1 MNEMRKYN
9 MSINPKTD
17 RGEQIGRH
25 GVALRAGLSVLE
37 FVGCVIAVVGGL
49 WLGAIYLGV
58 DLHRVAHEALTD
70 TELLEKVPENWRPV
84 APAEEHMTR
93 EQLVTTLR
101 EELSGLR
108 TEITTLREGNKAEDD
123 RPGEQAKAAP
133 SGGSKASQQDSNEKT
148 LAYWNRLIEIASG
161 EAALQADAATAF
173 NDANAAKVF
182 AIKSRISR
190 FAAKAVEAVPQE
202 GVDRSV
208 VQFGRQLGVWY
219 ERGGE
224 LYDKAVH
231 IWESTSAG
239 SQSRTQLNEE
249 WGRAELQ
256 HRNETR
262 LLDEKASAVRSAVSR
277 RFGQDFPEFDRSQG
291 EPARNAEADGRA
303 G

>member
-1 MNEMRKYN
+1 MRGTTKKRKLD
-9 MSINPKTD
+9 MTMKIESD
-17 RGEQIGRH
+17 RCRRFGRR
-25 GVALRAGLSVLE
+25 VSLRAGLSALE
-37 FVGCVIAVVGGL
+37 FVGCVIAVVGGM

-58 DLHRVAHEALTD
+58 DLRRVAHEALSD
-70 TELLEKVPENWRPV
+70 TELLEKMPENWRPV
-84 APAEEHMTR
+84 GQEEEHMTR

-108 TEITTLREGNKAEDD
+108 SDITSLRGGGNSQ
-123 RPGEQAKAAP
+123 REQDAAATSTNGSAAAP
-133 SGGSKASQQDSNEKT
+133 TESLDKT
-148 LAYWNRLIEIASG
+148 LAYWNRLSEVASG
-161 EAALQADAATAF
+161 EGALQSDAATAF

-208 VQFGRQLGVWY
+208 VQFGQQLGVWY
-219 ERGGE
+219 ERAAD

-239 SQSRTQLNEE
+239 SQSRVLLNKE
-249 WGRAELQ
+249 WNRAELQ

-262 LLDEKASAVRSAVSR
+262 LLDEKAAGVRGAVSR
-277 RFGQDFPEFDRSQG
+277 RFGHELPEFVRPPAGSVPSIQTAG
-291 EPARNAEADGRA
+291 ETE
-303 G
+303 

>member
-1 MNEMRKYN
+1 MTMKSKIDQSQTLSRH
-9 MSINPKTD
+9 
-17 RGEQIGRH
+17 RGQF
-25 GVALRAGLSVLE
+25 RAGLSVLE
-37 FVGCVIAVVGGL
+37 FVGCVIAVVGGI

-58 DLHRVAHEALTD
+58 DLRRVAHEALTD

-84 APAEEHMTR
+84 GAEEEHVTR
-93 EQLVTTLR
+93 EQLVATLR

-108 TEITTLREGNKAEDD
+108 TEISSLRNDEHERGN
-123 RPGEQAKAAP
+123 QAAAD
-133 SGGSKASQQDSNEKT
+133 GSASSPDGSARSRESMDKT
-148 LAYWNRLIEIASG
+148 LAYWNRLIEIAGG
-161 EAALQADAATAF
+161 ETALQTDAAAAF

-208 VQFGRQLGVWY
+208 VQFGRKLAAWY
-219 ERGGE
+219 DRGGD
-224 LYDKAVH
+224 LYDKAVN
-231 IWESTSAG
+231 IWETTSAG

-262 LLDEKASAVRSAVSR
+262 LLDEKASAVRSAASR
-277 RFGQDFPEFDRSQG
+277 RFGQEFPEFVRQQA
-291 EPARNAEADGRA
+291 ETAPAAHASGGAER
-303 G
+303 

>member
-1 MNEMRKYN
+1 MVIKNEFERRPFVRR
-9 MSINPKTD
+9 SS
-17 RGEQIGRH
+17 RC
-25 GVALRAGLSVLE
+25 RAGLSALE
-37 FVGCVIAVVGGL
+37 FVGCVIAVVGGM

-58 DLHRVAHEALTD
+58 DMRRVAHEALSD
-70 TELLEKVPENWRPV
+70 SELLEKMPEDWRPI
-84 APAEEHMTR
+84 APEDEVVTR
-93 EQLVTTLR
+93 EQLVSTLR
-101 EELSGLR
+101 QELSGLR
-108 TEITTLREGNKAEDD
+108 SEITSLREGDHGGD
-123 RPGEQAKAAP
+123 TRLAAGAQGQTKKSAT
-133 SGGSKASQQDSNEKT
+133 SGGASKEKT
-148 LAYWNRLIEIASG
+148 LTYWNRLIEIAGG

-202 GVDRSV
+202 GVERSV
-208 VQFGRQLGVWY
+208 VQFGRQLNVWY

-224 LYDKAVH
+224 LYEKAVH

-239 SQSRTQLNEE
+239 SQSRAQLNEE

-262 LLDEKASAVRSAVSR
+262 LLDEKASAVRSAASR
-277 RFGQDFPEFDRSQG
+277 TFGLEFPEFVRSKT
-291 EPARNAEADGRA
+291 PAATVPATGGGA

>member
-1 MNEMRKYN
+1 MNMNHESVRRQVVGR
-9 MSINPKTD
+9 
-17 RGEQIGRH
+17 RGTP
-25 GVALRAGLSVLE
+25 LRAGLSVLE
-37 FVGCVIAVVGGL
+37 FVGCVIAVVGGI

-58 DLHRVAHEALTD
+58 DLRRVAHEALTD
-70 TELLEKVPENWRPV
+70 TELLDKVPENWRPV
-84 APAEEHMTR
+84 APEEEHMTR

-108 TEITTLREGNKAEDD
+108 KEITSLREGEMAEGKQ
-123 RPGEQAKAAP
+123 PGQQAQGP
-133 SGGSKASQQDSNEKT
+133 TQDGSKVAEQDSKEKT
-148 LAYWNRLIEIASG
+148 LAYWGRLIEIASG
-161 EAALQADAATAF
+161 EAALQADAASAF

-190 FAAKAVEAVPQE
+190 FAAKAVEAVPQD

-239 SQSRTQLNEE
+239 SQSRIQLNEE

-277 RFGQDFPEFDRSQG
+277 RFGQNFPEFNRFQSDS
-291 EPARNAEADGRA
+291 ARGTEASRRA